1 MNVSKINQW
10 IWGLCIT
17 AVSFIAMSTL
27 LYLFLPEAAA
37 AVGQEAAA
45 AGQGTGRVSELPG
58 WEYYMAAALA
68 TGMSSIA
75 AGIAVSQVGAAAV
88 AAVSEKPELLG
99 KVLII
104 LGLSEGIA
112 IYGLIVSFVIIA
124 EI

>member
-37 AVGQEAAA
+37 AEPQ
-45 AGQGTGRVSELPG
+45 AGGVSDLPG

-75 AGIAVSQVGAAAV
+75 AGIAVSHVGAAAV

>member
-1 MNVSKINQW
+1 MNTSKIKQW
-10 IWGLCIT
+10 IWGICIT

-27 LYLFLPEAAA
+27 LYFFLPEAAA
-37 AVGQEAAA
+37 VEHEAGGMSA
-45 AGQGTGRVSELPG
+45 LPG
-58 WEYYMAAALA
+58 WGYYMAAALA
-68 TGMSSIA
+68 TGMSSIG